1 MSDEH
6 NRKIKEMEMMFM
18 EGQQARKR
26 KVAQESQAAK
36 DRYVKY
42 WKEKLSNIYTEQAQT
57 IVQIGKQKD

>member
-1 MSDEH
+1 
-6 NRKIKEMEMMFM
+6 MEMMFM

-36 DRYVKY
+36 ERYVKY